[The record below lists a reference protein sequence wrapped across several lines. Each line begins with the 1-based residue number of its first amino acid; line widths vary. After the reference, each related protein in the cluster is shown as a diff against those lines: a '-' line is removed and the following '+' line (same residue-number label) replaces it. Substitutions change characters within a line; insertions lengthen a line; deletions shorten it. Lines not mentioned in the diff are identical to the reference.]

1 MLSMSPRPA
10 PLATHINTKGGG
22 RQIDRESKRDSK
34 SHTQAANLLHKH
46 NFETDTRRGGGTRR
60 RRAGGSI
67 FPCPSLSPSSSP
79 APLATHI
86 LGTSWKSRQQIAGNP
101 RKWLRT
107 TGGIRASQRDSGGV
121 VGPGG
126 VDGVATYFAEPHNF
140 CAQQKTF
147 ARSQ

>member
-1 MLSMSPRPA
+1 MVAALGGVELVEVSPPPR
-10 PLATHINTKGGG
+10 L
-22 RQIDRESKRDSK
+22 
-34 SHTQAANLLHKH
+34 
-46 NFETDTRRGGGTRR
+46 FV
-60 RRAGGSI
+60 
-67 FPCPSLSPSSSP
+67 SSP

-107 TGGIRASQRDSGGV
+107 TGGIRVSHRGSGGV
-121 VGPGG
+121 ARRGG